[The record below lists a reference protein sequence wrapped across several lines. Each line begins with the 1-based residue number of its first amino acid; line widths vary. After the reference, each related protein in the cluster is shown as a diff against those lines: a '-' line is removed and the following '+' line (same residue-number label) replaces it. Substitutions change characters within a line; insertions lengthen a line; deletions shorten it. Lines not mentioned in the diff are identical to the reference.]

1 MRVMTGPSC
10 WTSYQRENL
19 IILYLPSIFMIEYF
33 ATMLF
38 EVFVHQISTEADL
51 TSVGTEQNKID
62 EKNEKKKI
70 ENS

>member
-1 MRVMTGPSC
+1 
-10 WTSYQRENL
+10 
-19 IILYLPSIFMIEYF
+19 MIEYF